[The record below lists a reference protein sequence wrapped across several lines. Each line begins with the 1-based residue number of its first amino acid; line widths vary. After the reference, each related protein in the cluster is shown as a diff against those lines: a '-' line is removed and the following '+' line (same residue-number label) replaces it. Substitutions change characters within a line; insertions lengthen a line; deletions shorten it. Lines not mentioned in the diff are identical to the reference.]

1 MTVRRKPALRALPV
15 LLATLAAIPALSC
28 RRAPAVDPAYLAEIE
43 AARAGRLAELTAEDG
58 WLTLVAREVLDPGE
72 NVVGSDPAA
81 AVTLEAPGLPPKA
94 CVLDLRPD
102 GTVVLRAEED
112 APVAVNGAPPT
123 EAPLVPEGE
132 GRKHDV
138 VTVGRARLSL
148 FGKDGRFLVR
158 ARDSGSPRR
167 TAFAG
172 LKYFPLD
179 PAYRVEALYEPYGT
193 PREVDVPSS
202 KGPARKAL
210 APGRVRFALAGREY
224 TLEPTVDSPEDDTL
238 FFVFSDATAGTES
251 YGGGRFLHA
260 KKPAAG
266 ESKAVLDF
274 NLAENPPCALTP
286 FASCPLARPE
296 NTLPVRVEA
305 GEKVPSGH

>member
-1 MTVRRKPALRALPV
+1 MHRAVRAA
-15 LLATLAAIPALSC
+15 LAALAAFVAPGC
-28 RRAPAVDPAYLAEIE
+28 HRAATVDPAYLAGIE
-43 AARAGRLAELTAEDG
+43 AARAERLAELTAEDG
-58 WLTLVAREVLDPGE
+58 WLTLVAREVLESGE
-72 NVVGSDPAA
+72 NVVGSDASA
-81 AVTLEAPGLPPKA
+81 TLVLDAPGIPAKA

-102 GTVVLRAEED
+102 GTVVLRAEEG
-112 APVAVNGAPPT
+112 ALVAVNGAPPT
-123 EAPLVPEGE
+123 EAPLVPEAE

-138 VTVGRARLSL
+138 VTVGRVRFSL

-158 ARDSGSPRR
+158 ARDSGSARR
-167 TAFAG
+167 VGFAG
-172 LKYFPLD
+172 LTYFPVD
-179 PAYRVEALYEPYGT
+179 PSYRVEGRWEPYET

-210 APGRVRFALAGREY
+210 APGLVRFVLAEREY

-238 FFVFSDATAGTES
+238 FFVFSDATAGSET
-251 YGGGRFLHA
+251 YGGGRFLNA
-260 KKPAAG
+260 NRPAPG
-266 ESKAVLDF
+266 ESKVVLDF

-305 GEKVPSGH
+305 GEKSPSGH